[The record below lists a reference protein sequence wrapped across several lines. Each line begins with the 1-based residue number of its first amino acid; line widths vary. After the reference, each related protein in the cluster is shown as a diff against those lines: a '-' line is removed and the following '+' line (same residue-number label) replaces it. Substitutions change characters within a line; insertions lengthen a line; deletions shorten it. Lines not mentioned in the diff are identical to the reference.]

1 MGPQSKEEICNAIG
15 YLIDESQQQRAT
27 LERIEKLLTRNSETE
42 NAALGIVNRRMTSI
56 EKALRGLGAAPV

>member
-1 MGPQSKEEICNAIG
+1 MGPQSKEEVCNAIG

-42 NAALGIVNRRMTSI
+42 NAALTVVNRRMTAI